1 MDEIIKDVVTSA
13 TKEIAKD
20 VYSDTLKPAA
30 KNLGEIFGSI
40 TGFFN
45 HVVMYPLK
53 KLSAKYE
60 FKAKAFREKLE
71 KGYKSIPEEDVAEPD
86 LHIIGPALESLKY
99 NIMEDDLADMFANL
113 LISDMDAKTK
123 NLCTP
128 AFVRIIEQLSPIDAR
143 VFKIIFD
150 QCVTRVGIPV
160 CELTYSLE
168 KDKNKYAVV
177 NLPKH
182 IVNINLFNID
192 PFLIS
197 KSIHMLNRLGLIS
210 VDMLKSFTNQNIYEA
225 LITQD
230 YYAELHKVLEL
241 TSGNKYIP
249 KVLDK
254 GVIRINEL
262 SKDFAKVCLRKTQ

>member
-30 KNLGEIFGSI
+30 KNLGEIFGAI

-86 LHIIGPALESLKY
+86 LHIVGPALESLKY

-123 NLCTP
+123 DLCSP
-128 AFVRIIEQLSPIDAR
+128 AFVKIIEQMSPNDAK
-143 VFKIIFD
+143 VFKVIYEYC
-150 QCVTRVGIPV
+150 QNNSGMPV
-160 CELTYSLE
+160 CELLFIWGNDT
-168 KDKNKYAVV
+168 NKHAVV

-182 IVNINLFNID
+182 VVNINLFNMD
-192 PFLIS
+192 PFIIS
-197 KSIHMLNRLGLIS
+197 KSIHMLDRLGLIS
-210 VDMLKSFTNQNIYEA
+210 IDMLRSFVDQNIYES
-225 LITQD
+225 LIHQE
-230 YYAELHKVLEL
+230 YYMKIQKSLEL
-241 TSGNKYIP
+241 DSGDKYIP
-249 KVLDK
+249 SVSAQGILC
-254 GVIRINEL
+254 INEL
-262 SKDFAKVCLRKTQ
+262 SKDFARVCLRKTQ